1 MSRRVFR
8 VAALVAALAASGAA
22 AACPPM
28 SAYRVTGVSADQ
40 VPIAS
45 ALEMLFG
52 GTAWT
57 GVVNGQADDVRVS
70 FRGVSGPLDQVLTKV
85 LEGAGRASPASIS
98 SVSDT
103 NRCIT
108 TVTVQQPV
116 VAQAALPVAAAQD
129 ATPVPAAPARRGDV
143 LAAGSNVS
151 EAMAAYVER
160 NGWTLR
166 WLIDEDYVLDADLPI
181 PAMDLIDG
189 VTYVIRAYQAQGGMR
204 GVSPRFARGNNVVVI
219 EQMSVRET
227 QR

>member
-1 MSRRVFR
+1 MSRRVLR
-8 VAALVAALAASGAA
+8 VAAVAAALAASGAV

-40 VPIAS
+40 VPISS

-52 GTAWT
+52 GTAWS

-98 SVSDT
+98 SVSDI

-108 TVTVQQPV
+108 TVTVQQPI
-116 VAQAALPVAAAQD
+116 VAQAPGASVAATEA
-129 ATPVPAAPARRGDV
+129 PAAPAARRGDV
-143 LAAGSNVS
+143 LPAGSNVS
-151 EAMAAYVER
+151 EAMSAYVER
-160 NGWTLR
+160 NGWSLR
-166 WLIDEDYVLDADLPI
+166 WLIEEDYVLDADLPI

-219 EQMSVRET
+219 EHMSVRET